1 MYSISHQQ
9 RTTPPWKSSS
19 RPICA
24 EQRKNDLGRVVS
36 RILSAPVARRR
47 GSFIYCDLTRSPD
60 RFRSRDGPSQGPL
73 FGLAPNGV
81 YRAASLT
88 LGAVGSYPTFSPLPG
103 EPGGLF
109 SAALAVGDAL
119 KRRLPRV
126 SRPQGAGYAA
136 SRPAEFG
143 LSSPGKPEATL
154 RPPGIEEPVQA
165 TVSSPRKQAAW
176 PSVIDIGQ
184 ICHTRGTA
192 IRSITIIYFILW
204 Q

>member
-1 MYSISHQQ
+1 MA
-9 RTTPPWKSSS
+9 
-19 RPICA
+19 CA
-24 EQRKNDLGRVVS
+24 LGWA
-36 RILSAPVARRR
+36 IP
-47 GSFIYCDLTRSPD
+47 GS
-60 RFRSRDGPSQGPL
+60 L
-73 FGLAPNGV
+73 FGLAPDGV
-81 YRAASLT
+81 YRAPLIT

-136 SRPAEFG
+136 SRPVEFG

-176 PSVIDIGQ
+176 PSVIDIGL
-184 ICHTRGTA
+184 ICRTKGEAT
-192 IRSITIIYFILW
+192 RSITIIYFISW
-204 Q
+204 QLIQEPRRRISL

>member
-1 MYSISHQQ
+1 M
-9 RTTPPWKSSS
+9 
-19 RPICA
+19 
-24 EQRKNDLGRVVS
+24 GRA
-36 RILSAPVARRR
+36 IP
-47 GSFIYCDLTRSPD
+47 GS
-60 RFRSRDGPSQGPL
+60 L

-81 YRAASLT
+81 YRAPSIT

-154 RPPGIEEPVQA
+154 RPPGIEERRQA
-165 TVSSPRKQAAW
+165 TVSLPHKQVAW
-176 PSVIDIGQ
+176 PSTVDICEVCCRSGA
-184 ICHTRGTA
+184 A
-192 IRSITIIYFILW
+192 IGP
-204 Q
+204 

>member
-1 MYSISHQQ
+1 M
-9 RTTPPWKSSS
+9 
-19 RPICA
+19 
-24 EQRKNDLGRVVS
+24 GRA
-36 RILSAPVARRR
+36 I
-47 GSFIYCDLTRSPD
+47 PD
-60 RFRSRDGPSQGPL
+60 SL

-81 YRAASLT
+81 YRAPSIT

-136 SRPAEFG
+136 SCPAEFG

-154 RPPGIEEPVQA
+154 RPPGIEERRQA
-165 TVSSPRKQAAW
+165 TASLPHKQVAW
-176 PSVIDIGQ
+176 PSAVDIGEV
-184 ICHTRGTA
+184 CCKRGAA
-192 IRSITIIYFILW
+192 IEPLNKKKTW
-204 Q
+204 QLK

>member
-1 MYSISHQQ
+1 MA
-9 RTTPPWKSSS
+9 
-19 RPICA
+19 CA
-24 EQRKNDLGRVVS
+24 LGRAV
-36 RILSAPVARRR
+36 P
-47 GSFIYCDLTRSPD
+47 GS
-60 RFRSRDGPSQGPL
+60 L
-73 FGLAPNGV
+73 FGLAPDGV
-81 YRAASLT
+81 YRAPLIT

-154 RPPGIEEPVQA
+154 RPPGIEERPQA
-165 TVSSPRKQAAW
+165 TVSPPRKQAAW
-176 PSVIDIGQ
+176 LRVIDIGQ
-184 ICHTRGTA
+184 ACRKTGAANGPR
-192 IRSITIIYFILW
+192 YLNK
-204 Q
+204 

>member
-1 MYSISHQQ
+1 M
-9 RTTPPWKSSS
+9 
-19 RPICA
+19 
-24 EQRKNDLGRVVS
+24 GRA
-36 RILSAPVARRR
+36 I
-47 GSFIYCDLTRSPD
+47 PD
-60 RFRSRDGPSQGPL
+60 SL

-81 YRAASLT
+81 YRAPSIT

-109 SAALAVGDAL
+109 SVALAVGDAL

-136 SRPAEFG
+136 LCPTEFG

-184 ICHTRGTA
+184 ICRTRGRA
-192 IRSITIIYFILW
+192 IRSITIIYFISW
-204 Q
+204 QLIQEPRHRISL